1 MANVY
6 VMSLGEVV
14 NNWYERKVVERS
26 FLGQFLRKMRRFYL
40 GTFKPE
46 YIQKAIEDTR
56 QGECHR
62 CGLCCELIYRCPF
75 LGKDS
80 QNLPYCRVYGDLR
93 PANCKNYPFDS
104 KDAEIDQCGYT
115 FKPKELEKKLVKP
128 TVKTPSLER
137 QGQDTSGSNDSDL
150 FDLGSKPEIEKPS
163 ASAHSN

>member
-1 MANVY
+1 MAYVY
-6 VMSLGEVV
+6 VMSLGVAV
-14 NNWYERKVVERS
+14 NHWYERKVVERS
-26 FLGQFLRKMRRFYL
+26 LLGQVLRKIRRFYL

-46 YIQKAIEDTR
+46 YIQKAIEETR

-115 FKPKELEKKLVKP
+115 FKPKESSKGTSKPIPVLQTSEWQKGPTSVPGGSEFLV
-128 TVKTPSLER
+128 
-137 QGQDTSGSNDSDL
+137 SGSKES
-150 FDLGSKPEIEKPS
+150 IEKP
-163 ASAHSN
+163 ASVPRPH